1 MDKKRIFFSLLFSL
15 VALCISAQTQA
26 VKSLLEE
33 AYRARLVSDYELNI
47 KLLSQAR
54 HMEGVEKDP
63 VLFAELYMELS
74 KHYLVQGEY
83 DSAQYY
89 ADQNLAIANSTAEP
103 LAQAFAYVS
112 QAVYFNYFDIGDLAV
127 DNAQKALNI
136 LEKHEELV
144 LEARAYYI
152 LYGVYSRWDD
162 LERTSKY
169 AALTI
174 KQAKAAGDY
183 EMLANAFSANSVVM
197 ELHYQNTEESIYLD
211 SMQYYLK
218 KSMQVYQDNPEKV
231 ALRTFAIANI
241 NMANY
246 FFQYNRSDHV
256 QDSIIHYANIARS
269 VYEPFDKNY
278 DIMGNVDGLL
288 AEVALMQGNA
298 EVAESYLMNS
308 YIHLLE
314 VQDPSYYTLY
324 NVAQGLSNLHSKQGD
339 FEKALFYQKKKEE
352 FNQKIFDETEMMQTR
367 RLEAQYEN
375 KRLLSD
381 IRESKQKAQSRRTQ
395 LFMLAGLC
403 ILLIVSLFLLRIFF
417 RNKHRLQLERN
428 LRLQQQKEDMER
440 QSQLRLKVEKEE
452 QARLLTEQKLLSVQ
466 MDQMQKEA
474 MADALQIERKN
485 RLLLQL
491 KEKLKNLETSDN
503 AGFIDRMI
511 KEEMRLE
518 EIVEQSAK
526 QFKNIHPDFFQK
538 LKDQSED
545 RLSSLELKHCA
556 YIHLGL
562 STKEIAAAFHIEP
575 KSVRVSK
582 YRIKQKLKLDKEVEL
597 DRYLQ
602 DLI

>member
-1 MDKKRIFFSLLFSL
+1 
-15 VALCISAQTQA
+15 
-26 VKSLLEE
+26 
-33 AYRARLVSDYELNI
+33 
-47 KLLSQAR
+47 
-54 HMEGVEKDP
+54 
-63 VLFAELYMELS
+63 
-74 KHYLVQGEY
+74 
-83 DSAQYY
+83 
-89 ADQNLAIANSTAEP
+89 
-103 LAQAFAYVS
+103 
-112 QAVYFNYFDIGDLAV
+112 
-127 DNAQKALNI
+127 
-136 LEKHEELV
+136 
-144 LEARAYYI
+144 
-152 LYGVYSRWDD
+152 
-162 LERTSKY
+162 
-169 AALTI
+169 
-174 KQAKAAGDY
+174 
-183 EMLANAFSANSVVM
+183 
-197 ELHYQNTEESIYLD
+197 D

-218 KSMQVYQDNPEKV
+218 KSMQVYQGNPEKV
-231 ALRTFAIANI
+231 ALRTFAIAHI
-241 NMANY
+241 NRANY

-575 KSVRVSK
+575 KS
-582 YRIKQKLKLDKEVEL
+582 
-597 DRYLQ
+597 
-602 DLI
+602 